1 MTAAR
6 RFRFGVQFNGATLD
20 EWLETAR
27 QAEDLGFDMLMSSDH
42 FGRQM
47 SPMLPMVAC
56 AAVTTRLRFGT
67 IVLDNDFRHPAVLAK
82 EASTVDVI
90 TGGRFELGLGAGWS
104 PDDYRKSGIAFAPA
118 PERMQR
124 LGETVAI
131 CRAFFAPE
139 AEAVSYEGRFHHIDG
154 LDAYPRPM
162 QPNGPPIMVG
172 GRQKRML
179 SLAARIAD
187 IVSISLLDRSRAD
200 TSTPPPSFLDKVA
213 WIRDAAGERYND
225 LELQV
230 NAFGLEVTDDA
241 TGALQRIAERAGVTT
256 EQALES
262 PANVVGSIDS
272 VVEQLQ
278 GWRERG
284 DVSYFNV
291 PARSMRNIAPVV
303 ARLAGK

>member
-1 MTAAR
+1 MTTR
-6 RFRFGVQFNGATLD
+6 RFRFGVQYNGATLD

-27 QAEDLGFDMLMSSDH
+27 KAEDLGFDILMSSDH

-47 SPMLPMVAC
+47 APMMPMIAC
-56 AAVTTRLRFGT
+56 AAVTKRLRFGT

-82 EASTVDVI
+82 EAATLDVLSS
-90 TGGRFELGLGAGWS
+90 GRFELGLGAGWS
-104 PDDYRKSGIAFAPA
+104 PDDYRKSGIAFARPA
-118 PERMQR
+118 ERMQR
-124 LGETVAI
+124 LSETVAI

-139 AEAVSYEGRFHHIDG
+139 AEAVTFDGKYHHIDG
-154 LDAYPRPM
+154 LDAYPRPV

-200 TSTPPPSFLDKVA
+200 ASAPAPTFFDKLA
-213 WIRDAAGERYND
+213 WIRSAAGERYPAVD
-225 LELQV
+225 LQI

-241 TGALQRIAERAGVTT
+241 RGTKERIAERAGITP

-262 PANVVGSIDS
+262 PANVAGSVDA

-278 GWRERG
+278 AWRERS

-291 PARSMRNIAPVV
+291 PARSMDNIAPVI
-303 ARLAGK
+303 ARLAGQ